1 VQYTYLEREEAMGK
15 QYKAVLIGHTG
26 QGNYGHGLDMVY
38 SDMPE
43 VDVVAVADP
52 DAEWLEE
59 EKKRLG
65 D

>member
-1 VQYTYLEREEAMGK
+1 MGK

-26 QGNYGHGLDMVY
+26 MGNYGHGLDMVY

-43 VDVVAVADP
+43 VDVADP
-52 DAEWLEE
+52 DAEWLQE